1 MKYIF
6 ASFRAIWA
14 STEAHNNLLTS
25 YLDGVG
31 WWWTQGMREG
41 VVRSEDSKED
51 RGGRVV
57 QEVDQ
62 ELGWGSGLAMA
73 VQAKS

>member
-1 MKYIF
+1 
-6 ASFRAIWA
+6 
-14 STEAHNNLLTS
+14 
-25 YLDGVG
+25 
-31 WWWTQGMREG
+31 MREG
-41 VVRSEDSKED
+41 VVRSEDRKED